1 MARKVFIS
9 VLGSTNYGT
18 CKYEF
23 KENGFIS
30 EDVRFIQEATLQM
43 LNAKEWGTDS
53 VGYICVTAG
62 DRGSKELNW
71 KDNGHK
77 DRTSGC
83 FIHCEGLETRSK
95 ILKLPFEIEPVII
108 KDGNG
113 KEEIWEVFDEIFKLL
128 KDNDEI
134 YFDITHG
141 FRYLPMLILVLS
153 NYAKFLK
160 NIKVK
165 SITYGN
171 YEARNKDNN
180 IAPII
185 DIASF
190 SVLQDWTSA
199 ANEYVEY
206 GRTKKISKLIIE
218 DSENN
223 IGNSNSKSFIK
234 NLKEIEGVFITCRSK
249 QIKSGKVFNNFNNY
263 LKAFKKQM
271 KIEPLVPILDKIS
284 KTNKSFNNDGS
295 LLNVCAAVDWCHHN
309 NLLQQAI
316 TMGQELILSIFI
328 GLLPDIDEKI
338 KKKKDF
344 RTAINSLLTNDKVF
358 NREEKWHDYMIGY
371 ESILEEAMS
380 NNIFSSFRQ
389 KETQS
394 LINKQDM
401 SYYSAFNELR
411 NKINHGGVTDDVSYN
426 QFEEGFIEFYLKLLD
441 KFKEHGFRYE
451 SSIVK
456 LNYYECNASL
466 L

>member
-23 KENGFIS
+23 KEKGFIS
-30 EDVRFIQEATLQM
+30 QDVRFIQEATLQM
-43 LNAKEWGTDS
+43 LNAKEWGNNS
-53 VGYICVTAG
+53 AGYICVTSG
-62 DRGSKELNW
+62 DKGSYELNW

-83 FIHCEGLETRSK
+83 FIHCEGLETRLTR
-95 ILKLPFEIEPVII
+95 LKLPFKIEPILI
-108 KDGNG
+108 KDGND
-113 KEEIWEVFDEIFKLL
+113 KDEIWEVFDTIFKLL
-128 KDNDEI
+128 KDDDEI

-171 YEARNKDNN
+171 YEARKDG
-180 IAPII
+180 IAPIVEI
-185 DIASF
+185 TSF

-218 DSENN
+218 DSESN
-223 IGNSNSKSFIK
+223 IEDSKSFIE

-249 QIKSGKVFNNFNNY
+249 QIKSGKVFNKFNEY
-263 LKAFKKQM
+263 LKGFKNQT
-271 KIEPLVPILDKIS
+271 KIEPLVPILENIS
-284 KTNKSFNNDGS
+284 KANTSFNNNGN
-295 LLNVCAAVDWCHHN
+295 LLNVCAAIDWCYNN

-328 GLLPDIDEKI
+328 DLLPDIDEKI
-338 KKKKDF
+338 NKKKNF
-344 RTAINSLLTNDKVF
+344 RTAINALLTNDKVF
-358 NREEKWHDYMIGY
+358 NREVNWHESMLEY
-371 ESILEEAMS
+371 ERILVEAMS
-380 NNIFSSFRQ
+380 NKIFESFRQ

-394 LINKQDM
+394 LINKQAV
-401 SYYSAFNELR
+401 SYYLAFSELR

-441 KFKEHGFRYE
+441 KCKEHGFRYE

-456 LNYYECNASL
+456 LNY
-466 L
+466 

>member
-43 LNAKEWGTDS
+43 LNATEWGTDA
-53 VGYICVTAG
+53 VGFICVTEG
-62 DRGSKELNW
+62 DRGSKKLNW

-83 FIHCEGLETRSK
+83 YINCEGLETRLK
-95 ILKLPFEIEPVII
+95 MIKLPFEIEPVII
-108 KDGNG
+108 KDGND

-128 KDNDEI
+128 KDDDEI

-171 YEARNKDNN
+171 YEARNKNSN

-185 DIASF
+185 DITSF

-218 DSENN
+218 DSERN
-223 IGNSNSKSFIK
+223 IGDSKSFIE

-249 QIKSGKVFNNFNNY
+249 QIKSGTVFNKFNNY

-271 KIEPLVPILDKIS
+271 RIEPLVPILDKIS
-284 KTNKSFNNDGS
+284 KANTSFNNNGS
-295 LLNVCAAVDWCHHN
+295 LLNVCAAVDWCYNN

-316 TMGQELILSIFI
+316 TIGQELILSIFI
-328 GLLPDIDEKI
+328 DLLTDIDEKI
-338 KKKKDF
+338 KKKKSF
-344 RTAINSLLTNDKVF
+344 RTAINALLTNDKVF
-358 NREEKWHDYMIGY
+358 NREQKWYDSMIEY
-371 ESILEEAMS
+371 ESVLVEAMS
-380 NNIFSSFRQ
+380 SNIFSSFRR
-389 KETQS
+389 KETES
-394 LINKQDM
+394 LINKESV
-401 SYYSAFNELR
+401 SYYLAFSELR

-426 QFEEGFIEFYLKLLD
+426 QFEEGFIDFYLKLLD
-441 KFKEHGFRYE
+441 KCKEHGFKYE
-451 SSIVK
+451 SSIK
-456 LNYYECNASL
+456 MQ
-466 L
+466 